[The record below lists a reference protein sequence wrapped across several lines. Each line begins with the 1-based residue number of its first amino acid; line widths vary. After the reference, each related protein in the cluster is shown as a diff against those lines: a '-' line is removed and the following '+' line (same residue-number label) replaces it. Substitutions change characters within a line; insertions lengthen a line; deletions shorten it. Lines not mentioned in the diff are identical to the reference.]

1 MRETG
6 ILMPV
11 SALPSRTG
19 VGEMGADAY
28 QFSDIVKRKRYKDLA
43 DFADE
48 SGRIRKLPVS
58 AIFFLC
64 RGRVL
69 YQSGYAV

>member
-1 MRETG
+1 MRKTG

-11 SALPSRTG
+11 SSSVPNGSGRDG
-19 VGEMGADAY
+19 GRSIS
-28 QFSDIVKRKRYKDLA
+28 FSDIVKRKRCEDLA

-48 SGRIRKLPVS
+48 SGGIRKLPVS

-64 RGRVL
+64 RG
-69 YQSGYAV
+69 